1 MFTGIINHLGK
12 IEKRTANGLVISAK
26 IPTPRLGASIAVN
39 GVCLTVVK
47 TKNGRHSFDVGPD
60 TWKRTN
66 LGDLKAGRPV
76 NIEPAL
82 RHGDE
87 LGGHFVTG
95 HVDAAADVI
104 SLEPWGEGF
113 WRLRVELPKILRGLV
128 AVKGSIAID
137 GISLTVTAVGSNYFE
152 VMLVPHTLQNTNL
165 GRRKAHDK
173 VNLEADPLARY
184 AMAAASTLIGKSSG
198 G

>member
-1 MFTGIINHLGK
+1 MFTGIINHLGTVR
-12 IEKRTANGLVISAK
+12 KRTATTLEIAAK
-26 IPTPRLGASIAVN
+26 ISKPKLGASIAIN

-47 TKNGRHSFDVGPD
+47 TKNGVHGFDVGPD

-66 LGDLKAGRPV
+66 LGALKAGQAV
-76 NIEPAL
+76 NIEPSL

-87 LGGHFVTG
+87 IGGHFVSG

-137 GISLTVTAVGSNYFE
+137 GISLTVTAVGAGHFE

-165 GRRKAHDK
+165 GRRKSYDK

-184 AMAAASTLIGKSSG
+184 AMAAAQTLRSKK
-198 G
+198 

>member
-12 IEKRTANGLVISAK
+12 IEKRTANGLVIAAK
-26 IPTPRLGASIAVN
+26 IPKPRLGASIAVN

-47 TKNGRHSFDVGPD
+47 TKNGRHGFDVGPD

-66 LGDLKAGRPV
+66 LGGLKVGRSV

-113 WRLRVELPKILRGLV
+113 WRLRVELPTVLRGLV

-137 GISLTVTAVGSNYFE
+137 GISLTVTAVAADHFE

-165 GRRKAHDK
+165 GRRTAYEK

-184 AMAAASTLIGKSSG
+184 AMAAAAALRSKR
-198 G
+198 

>member
-12 IEKRTANGLVISAK
+12 IEKRTANGLVIAAK
-26 IPTPRLGASIAVN
+26 IPKPKLGASIAVN

-47 TKNGRHSFDVGPD
+47 TSNGKHSFDVGPD
-60 TWKRTN
+60 TWARTN
-66 LGDLKAGRPV
+66 LGSLRTGQTV

-95 HVDAAADVI
+95 HVDASAEII
-104 SLEPWGEGF
+104 SLEAWGEGF
-113 WRLRVELPKILRGLV
+113 WRLRVELPSLLRGLV
-128 AVKGSIAID
+128 ATKGSIAID
-137 GISLTVTAVGSNYFE
+137 GISLTVTAVERGYLE

-165 GRRKAHDK
+165 GRRTAREK

-184 AMAAASTLIGKSSG
+184 AMAAAAALRSKR
-198 G
+198 

>member
-1 MFTGIINHLGK
+1 MFTGIIGHLGK
-12 IEKRTANGLVISAK
+12 IEKKTANGLSVSAK
-26 IPTPRLGASIAVN
+26 LPKPRLGASIAVN
-39 GVCLTVVK
+39 GVCLTVVR
-47 TKNGRHSFDVGPD
+47 TKNGVHSFDVGPD

-66 LGDLKAGRPV
+66 LGSLKTGQAV
-76 NIEPAL
+76 NVEPAL

-95 HVDAAADVI
+95 HVDAAAEII

-113 WRLRVELPKILRGLV
+113 WRLRVELPEVLRGLV

-137 GISLTVTAVGSNYFE
+137 GISLTVTAVERGYLE

-165 GRRKAHDK
+165 GRRTAHEK

-184 AMAAASTLIGKSSG
+184 AMAAAASLRSKR
-198 G
+198 

>member
-12 IEKRTANGLVISAK
+12 IEKRTANGLVIGAK
-26 IPTPRLGASIAVN
+26 IAKPKLGASIAVN

-47 TKNGRHSFDVGPD
+47 TKNGKHSFDVGPD
-60 TWKRTN
+60 TWARTN
-66 LGDLKAGRPV
+66 LGSLRTGQAV

-95 HVDAAADVI
+95 HVDAAAEII

-113 WRLRVELPKILRGLV
+113 WRLRVELPKVLRGLV

-137 GISLTVTAVGSNYFE
+137 GISLTVTAVGRDHVE

-165 GRRKAHDK
+165 GRRAAREK

-184 AMAAASTLIGKSSG
+184 AMAAAAALRSKR
-198 G
+198 

>member
-12 IEKRTANGLVISAK
+12 IEKRTANGLVVAAK
-26 IPTPRLGASIAVN
+26 IAKPKLGASIAVN

-47 TKNGRHSFDVGPD
+47 TSKGKHSFDVGPD
-60 TWKRTN
+60 TWARTN
-66 LGDLKAGRPV
+66 LGSLKTGQAV
-76 NIEPAL
+76 NVEPAL

-95 HVDAAADVI
+95 HVDASAEII

-113 WRLRVELPKILRGLV
+113 WRLRVELPNVLRGLV

-137 GISLTVTAVGSNYFE
+137 GISLTVTAAERGYLE

-165 GRRKAHDK
+165 GRRTAHEK

-184 AMAAASTLIGKSSG
+184 AMAAAAALRSKR
-198 G
+198 

>member
-1 MFTGIINHLGK
+1 MFTGIINHLGTVK
-12 IEKRTANGLVISAK
+12 ERTATTLEISAK
-26 IPTPRLGASIAVN
+26 IPKPKLGASIAVN

-47 TKNGRHSFDVGPD
+47 TKNGTHGFDVGPD

-66 LGDLKAGRPV
+66 LGELKVGRSV
-76 NIEPAL
+76 NIEPSL

-87 LGGHFVTG
+87 IGGHFVSG

-113 WRLRVELPKILRGLV
+113 WRLRVDLPKILRGLV

-137 GISLTVTAVGSNYFE
+137 GISLTVTAAGRGFFE

-165 GRRKAHDK
+165 GRRKAYDQ

-184 AMAAASTLIGKSSG
+184 AVAAVAALRSKT
-198 G
+198 

>member
-1 MFTGIINHLGK
+1 MFTGIINHLGTVK
-12 IEKRTANGLVISAK
+12 KRTATTLVITAK
-26 IPTPRLGASIAVN
+26 LPKQKLGASIAIN
-39 GVCLTVVK
+39 GVCLTSV
-47 TKNGRHSFDVGPD
+47 GGLSFDVGPD

-66 LGDLKAGRPV
+66 LGALKAGQQV
-76 NIEPAL
+76 NVEPSL
-82 RHGDE
+82 KLGDE
-87 LGGHFVTG
+87 IGGHFVSG

-128 AVKGSIAID
+128 AVKGSIAVD
-137 GISLTVTAVGSNYFE
+137 GISLTVTAVGANHFE

-165 GRRKAHDK
+165 GRRKAYDQ

-184 AMAAASTLIGKSSG
+184 AMAAAQALRSKQ
-198 G
+198 

>member
-12 IEKRTANGLVISAK
+12 IEKRTANGLVIAAK
-26 IPTPRLGASIAVN
+26 ISKPKLGASIAVN

-47 TKNGRHSFDVGPD
+47 TKNGKHSFDVGPD
-60 TWKRTN
+60 TWARTN
-66 LGDLKAGRPV
+66 LGSLRTGQAV

-95 HVDAAADVI
+95 HVDTAATLL
-104 SLEPWGEGF
+104 SLDPWGEGF
-113 WRLRVELPKILRGLV
+113 WRLRVELPKVLRGLV

-137 GISLTVTAVGSNYFE
+137 GISLTVTAVERDFFE

-165 GRRKAHDK
+165 GRRTAREK

-184 AMAAASTLIGKSSG
+184 AMAAAAALRSKR
-198 G
+198 

>member
-1 MFTGIINHLGK
+1 MFTGIINHLGTVK
-12 IEKRTANGLVISAK
+12 KRTATTLEVAAK
-26 IPTPRLGASIAVN
+26 LPKPRLGASIAVN

-47 TKNGRHSFDVGPD
+47 TRNGSHSFDVGPD

-66 LGDLKAGRPV
+66 LGALKAGRTV

-95 HVDAAADVI
+95 HVDTAATLL

-113 WRLRVELPKILRGLV
+113 WRLRVELPKVLRGLV

-137 GISLTVTAVGSNYFE
+137 GISLTVTAVGRDFFE
-152 VMLVPHTLQNTNL
+152 VMLVPHTLRNTNL
-165 GRRKAHDK
+165 GRRTADEK

-184 AMAAASTLIGKSSG
+184 AMAAATALRSKR
-198 G
+198 

>member
-12 IEKRTANGLVISAK
+12 VEKRTAATLTVSAGISK
-26 IPTPRLGASIAVN
+26 PRLGASIAIN
-39 GVCLTVVK
+39 GVCLTTVK
-47 TKNGRHSFDVGPD
+47 TKSGRHSFDVGPD

-66 LGDLKAGRPV
+66 LGALKTGQSV

-95 HVDAAADVI
+95 HVDAAAGVI

-113 WRLRVELPKILRGLV
+113 WRLRVELPKVLRGLV

-137 GISLTVTAVGSNYFE
+137 GISLTVTAVGKSYFE

-165 GRRKAHDK
+165 GRRKAYDK

-184 AMAAASTLIGKSSG
+184 AVAAVHALRSSK
-198 G
+198 